1 LAGLA
6 LGLTLLVPSY
16 ALAAPPS
23 DDDEPAEDEGSA
35 AASGSVSASS
45 GDGVQTSRRLS
56 SRGRGD
62 SEEKW
67 INRWAPERNMWEVG
81 VFGGVWFPNRALE
94 LFEADA
100 SLPRQGRKRYETE
113 AIDVGARVG
122 YYPLRFV
129 GVEVE
134 GAVMPTK
141 TNADKQSAIVFH
153 PRAHVVGQ
161 IGLWSVT
168 PFVVLGAGPMGVAS
182 DRNAVGSELD
192 VAVHYGGGVKVFV
205 NRWIML
211 RADFRDIVTNRTG
224 VGEGSVRSPEV
235 TLGLSVTLGR
245 KKGKESGR
253 AKPDDRD
260 GDGIKDDEDYCPD
273 VYGEAPRGCP
283 QVCIDDSDGD
293 GIIDPEDQCP
303 NEPETRNGYQE
314 SDGCP
319 DEAPP
324 ELSDLT
330 GIMEGVNFD
339 TNKDT
344 IKTDGREK
352 LDRAAD
358 ILKKYTDLRVEVSG
372 HTDSKGGYKYNV
384 DLSKRRAESVK
395 RYLIDHGI
403 DANRIETRGAGPDE
417 PIDTNDTPEGRARN
431 RRIEFK
437 LLEGDSAEKIE
448 TKPGM

>member
-1 LAGLA
+1 
-6 LGLTLLVPSY
+6 
-16 ALAAPPS
+16 
-23 DDDEPAEDEGSA
+23 
-35 AASGSVSASS
+35 
-45 GDGVQTSRRLS
+45 
-56 SRGRGD
+56 
-62 SEEKW
+62 
-67 INRWAPERNMWEVG
+67 
-81 VFGGVWFPNRALE
+81 
-94 LFEADA
+94 
-100 SLPRQGRKRYETE
+100 
-113 AIDVGARVG
+113 
-122 YYPLRFV
+122 
-129 GVEVE
+129 
-134 GAVMPTK
+134 
-141 TNADKQSAIVFH
+141 
-153 PRAHVVGQ
+153 
-161 IGLWSVT
+161 
-168 PFVVLGAGPMGVAS
+168 
-182 DRNAVGSELD
+182 
-192 VAVHYGGGVKVFV
+192 
-205 NRWIML
+205 
-211 RADFRDIVTNRTG
+211 
-224 VGEGSVRSPEV
+224 
-235 TLGLSVTLGR
+235 
-245 KKGKESGR
+245 
-253 AKPDDRD
+253 
-260 GDGIKDDEDYCPD
+260 